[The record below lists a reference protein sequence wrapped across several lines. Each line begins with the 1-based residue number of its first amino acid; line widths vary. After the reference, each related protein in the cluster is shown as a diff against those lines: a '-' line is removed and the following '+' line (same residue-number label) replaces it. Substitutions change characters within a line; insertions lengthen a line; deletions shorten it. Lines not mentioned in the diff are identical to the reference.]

1 MSTKKVRMDRS
12 PIVPERV
19 RVIGGQGFAF
29 IPHHFLRRGFF
40 AALCPDELLLYFLL
54 VLVGNRYGVSFY
66 GQDKLGSLLQ
76 MPWHTYLNARN
87 ALIAKDL
94 IAFDG
99 LRFQVLSL
107 PARPTIQM
115 TKTLTCAQ
123 QFERDDP
130 ATVRQLIRRSL
141 GEAMGQQE
149 R

>member
-1 MSTKKVRMDRS
+1 MSTKKIRIERTPV
-12 PIVPERV
+12 VTERV
-19 RVIGGQGFAF
+19 RSIGGQGFAF
-29 IPHHFLRRGFF
+29 IPHRFLRHGFF

-54 VLVGNRYGVSFY
+54 ILVGNRYGVSFY
-66 GQDKLGSLLQ
+66 GQDKLSSLLQ
-76 MPWHTYLNARN
+76 MPWHRYLTARN
-87 ALIAKDL
+87 ALIDQDL

-107 PARPTIQM
+107 PARPRVPM
-115 TKTLTCAQ
+115 AKALTCAQ